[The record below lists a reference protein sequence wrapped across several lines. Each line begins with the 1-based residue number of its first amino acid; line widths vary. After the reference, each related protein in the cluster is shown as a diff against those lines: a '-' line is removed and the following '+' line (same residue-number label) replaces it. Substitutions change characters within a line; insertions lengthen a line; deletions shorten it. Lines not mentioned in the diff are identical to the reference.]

1 MPATYRKQGKG
12 SADFARKTSAPAPQ
26 QPPKP
31 KQYFVLGMEVDYNT
45 YREYNYEKSWTID
58 GDVLKGI
65 TCTLWLLEHWATDEH
80 AKDYPIEAANAR
92 KILDQIR
99 DEITVII
106 NRKDSMNMKD
116 PKTSRD
122 FIKALQDIYTESRS
136 AYDALQGKVD
146 AAEAKMNRAREAMS
160 DPGKNADI
168 AAAQYDIAKGE
179 HKIAALARYG
189 EYRNMIGEH
198 EKRVKELRDQFT
210 AYLDEHYAASPD
222 KLDAAT
228 MQLLSSGICKASDL
242 ARLADRHADN
252 PTMLRIIGNH
262 AAHLKEDKNTTDGDK
277 FICLKVKAAA
287 AAAKDGSR
295 ELAIFDSAVS
305 AAAYGL
311 GKDYEHAARMHS
323 HIPEWL
329 EGFGE
334 QIQNLPVTP
343 AEIAATGGAGE

>member
-12 SADFARKTSAPAPQ
+12 SADYVRKTWAPAPQ

-31 KQYFVLGMEVDYNT
+31 KQYFVLGMEVDHNT
-45 YREYNYEKSWTID
+45 YREYNYEKTWTID
-58 GDVLKGI
+58 GDVLKGF
-65 TCTLWLLEHWATDEH
+65 TVTLWTLEHYATEEH

-106 NRKDSMNMKD
+106 NRKDNKNMTE
-116 PKTSRD
+116 PKNSRD
-122 FIKALQDIYTESRS
+122 FIKALQDIYTESRA
-136 AYDALQGKVD
+136 AYAALQGKVD
-146 AAEAKMNRAREAMS
+146 AAEVKMNRAYDAMR
-160 DPGKNADI
+160 DPACKNKEL
-168 AAAQYDIAKGE
+168 AAAQYDVAKSE
-179 HKIAALARYG
+179 HKVATFARNG
-189 EYRNMIGEH
+189 DYRNMIEDH

-210 AYLDEHYAASPD
+210 VYLDEHYAASPD

-228 MQLLSSGICKASDL
+228 MQLLNSGICTAAEL
-242 ARLADRHADN
+242 ARLAERHADN
-252 PTMLRIIGNH
+252 PTMLRIVGSY
-262 AAHLKEDKNTTDGDK
+262 AKQKKEEKHISSDDRMRYATVQQ
-277 FICLKVKAAA
+277 IA

-311 GKDYEHAARMHS
+311 GEDYEHATRMHS

-343 AEIAATGGAGE
+343 AEVSATGGNE

>member
-1 MPATYRKQGKG
+1 MPETYRVIGKG
-12 SADFARKTSAPAPQ
+12 SEWYQKRLSDMPRSTPE
-26 QPPKP
+26 PKE
-31 KQYFVLGMEVDYNT
+31 YRIFGYEVDAAT
-45 YREYNYEKSWTID
+45 YKKFNRQDYRVGFGFHGLMGVE
-58 GDVLKGI
+58 
-65 TCTLWLLEHWATDEH
+65 LWANDPDC
-80 AKDYPIEAANAR
+80 AKRYPEEAAKA
-92 KILDQIR
+92 KAIMADIISQITGK
-99 DEITVII
+99 EQ
-106 NRKDSMNMKD
+106 KYMNELR
-116 PKTSRD
+116 TARD
-122 FIKALQDIYTESRS
+122 FIKALQDIYTESRA

-168 AAAQYDIAKGE
+168 AAAQYDIAKSE

-189 EYRNMIGEH
+189 DYRNMIEDH

-210 AYLDEHYAASPD
+210 VYLDEHYAASPD

-228 MQLLSSGICKASDL
+228 MQLLSSGICKATDL
-242 ARLADRHADN
+242 ARLVDRHADN

-329 EGFGE
+329 DGFGE

-343 AEIAATGGAGE
+343 AEIAATGGNE

>member
-1 MPATYRKQGKG
+1 MPETYRVIGKG
-12 SADFARKTSAPAPQ
+12 SEWHQKRLSDMPRSTPE
-26 QPPKP
+26 PKE
-31 KQYFVLGMEVDYNT
+31 YRIFGYEVDAAT
-45 YREYNYEKSWTID
+45 YKKFNRQDYRVGFGFHGLMGVE
-58 GDVLKGI
+58 L
-65 TCTLWLLEHWATDEH
+65 WATDPDY
-80 AKDYPIEAANAR
+80 AKRYPEEAAKA
-92 KILDQIR
+92 KAIMADIISQITGK
-99 DEITVII
+99 EQK
-106 NRKDSMNMKD
+106 NMNELR
-116 PKTSRD
+116 TASD
-122 FIKALQDIYTESRS
+122 FIKALQDIYTESRA
-136 AYDALQGKVD
+136 AYAALQGKVD

-160 DPGKNADI
+160 DPGENANI
-168 AAAQYDIAKGE
+168 AAAKYDIAKSE
-179 HKIAALARYG
+179 YKIATLARYG
-189 EYRNMIGEH
+189 DYRNMIADH

-262 AAHLKEDKNTTDGDK
+262 AAQLKEDKNTTDVDK

-287 AAAKDGSR
+287 AATKDGSR

-311 GKDYEHAARMHS
+311 GKDYERAARMHS

-343 AEIAATGGAGE
+343 AEIAATGGNE